1 MTSNMSLADA
11 LGAHNTFDITPDVAN
26 GAADD
31 AEMEDLFGDDEDV
44 GVEPPTQARY
54 VARLSA
60 VCTFGY

>member
-1 MTSNMSLADA
+1 MSLADA

-26 GAADD
+26 GTADD

-54 VARLSA
+54 VARL
-60 VCTFGY
+60 T